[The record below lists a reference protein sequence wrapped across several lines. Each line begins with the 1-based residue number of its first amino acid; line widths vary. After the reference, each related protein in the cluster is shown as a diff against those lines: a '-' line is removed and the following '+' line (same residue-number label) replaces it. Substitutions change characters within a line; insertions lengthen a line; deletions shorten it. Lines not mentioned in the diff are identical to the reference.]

1 MISVVIPLYNK
12 EKSIASTLQ
21 SVYEQTYTDYEVVI
35 VNDGS
40 TDNSANVVKDFI
52 AKIDDRCID
61 DRWTLICQENA
72 GVSAARNRGIIEAK
86 GEYVAFLDADDF
98 WREDKLEK
106 QLKVMEK
113 YSYRG
118 VRPVIC
124 TTGRSLVSESGRYL
138 GRFIGCDKIITYEK
152 LLMGNQINCSSVL
165 MKKSIAERFCFPE
178 GDFHEDY
185 ALWLDILSHGSF
197 AVGINLPLLRYRV
210 RRDSQ
215 SGHKLKS
222 ALMTYRVYRYSGLG
236 IFESMYYM
244 VHYALKK
251 IKKYFF

>member
-1 MISVVIPLYNK
+1 MISVIIPCYKGNATIRK
-12 EKSIASTLQ
+12 AVM
-21 SVYEQTYTDYEVVI
+21 SVLNQTYQDTEVI
-35 VNDGS
+35 VLDIAR
-40 TDNSANVVKDFI
+40 TLDRKLLKTFDEDIPNVRVYSYDEVLDPAMGRNI
-52 AKIDDRCID
+52 
-61 DRWTLICQENA
+61 
-72 GVSAARNRGIIEAK
+72 GVGLAK

-165 MKKSIAERFCFPE
+165 MKKSLAERFCFPE

-215 SGHKLKS
+215 SGNKLKS
-222 ALMTYRVYRYSGLG
+222 AVMTYRVYRYSGFG
-236 IFESMYYM
+236 VGGSIYYM
-244 VHYALKK
+244 IHYAFNGL
-251 IKKYFF
+251 KKYFF

>member
-1 MISVVIPLYNK
+1 
-12 EKSIASTLQ
+12 
-21 SVYEQTYTDYEVVI
+21 
-35 VNDGS
+35 
-40 TDNSANVVKDFI
+40 
-52 AKIDDRCID
+52 
-61 DRWTLICQENA
+61 
-72 GVSAARNRGIIEAK
+72 
-86 GEYVAFLDADDF
+86 
-98 WREDKLEK
+98 
-106 QLKVMEK
+106 
-113 YSYRG
+113 

-165 MKKSIAERFCFPE
+165 MKKWLAERFCFPE

-222 ALMTYRVYRYSGLG
+222 ALMTYRVYRYSGLS

-244 VHYALKK
+244 VHYAFNG

>member
-1 MISVVIPLYNK
+1 MISVIIPCYKGNATIRK
-12 EKSIASTLQ
+12 AVM
-21 SVYEQTYTDYEVVI
+21 SVLNQTYQDTEIIVLDIARTLDKKLLKTFDEDIPNVRVYSYDEVLDPAEGRNI
-35 VNDGS
+35 
-40 TDNSANVVKDFI
+40 
-52 AKIDDRCID
+52 
-61 DRWTLICQENA
+61 
-72 GVSAARNRGIIEAK
+72 GVSLAN

-124 TTGRSLVSESGRYL
+124 TTGRSLVSETGRYL
-138 GRFIGCDKIITYEK
+138 GRYIRCDKIITYEK
-152 LLMGNQINCSSVL
+152 LLLGNQINCSSVL
-165 MKKSIAERFCFPE
+165 MRRSLAEKYVFPE

-185 ALWLDILSHGSF
+185 ALWLDILSHGGF
-197 AVGINLPLLRYRV
+197 AAGINLPLLRYRM
-210 RRDSQ
+210 RRESR

-222 ALMTYRVYRYSGLG
+222 AVMTNRVYRYSGYSAL
-236 IFESMYYM
+236 ESMYYM
-244 VHYALKK
+244 IHYAFNG